1 MRITIRQLRT
11 LIKESMQTVSPVPEP
26 DCKSFAVFDFD
37 ETLALTKSEI
47 LVVDDHGKKIRS
59 LTPAQFAM
67 YIPAADEKFDF
78 SEFDIVK
85 DGKPTVLMD
94 VLHDMVACGADS
106 AAILTARGPKSEGSI
121 RSFLADM
128 GIKLQIIDTLGSA
141 EPQKKALKIKG
152 YVMSYRPEFLH
163 FFEDSP
169 GNLLAVKKMAETD
182 REFERVTVILHK
194 MVAGNKA
201 GVEQVEYI
209 GPKSTSA
216 VEDSNFS

>member
-1 MRITIRQLRT
+1 
-11 LIKESMQTVSPVPEP
+11 
-26 DCKSFAVFDFD
+26 
-37 ETLALTKSEI
+37 
-47 LVVDDHGKKIRS
+47 
-59 LTPAQFAM
+59 
-67 YIPAADEKFDF
+67 
-78 SEFDIVK
+78 
-85 DGKPTVLMD
+85 MD